1 MPPEGTLT
9 ELADIADA
17 RFMKTLTDQLAGY
30 AAYHRDRRNIALH
43 FIGIP
48 LIVPAVEILL
58 SRPAIAIGPISA
70 TPAMIVSAV
79 VALYYLRL
87 DPRLGLLMAAL
98 LTLSAWLG
106 AAMAARANPIWLGTG
121 IGLFAIGWAIQFV
134 GHIYEGRKPAFLD
147 DVIGLI
153 IGPLFVVAEA
163 LFLLGLRPDL
173 KDALTARAD
182 RRP

>member
-1 MPPEGTLT
+1 
-9 ELADIADA
+9 
-17 RFMKTLTDQLAGY
+17 MKSLTDQLANY

-43 FIGIP
+43 FVGIP
-48 LIVPAVEILL
+48 LIVLAVEILL
-58 SRPAIAIGPISA
+58 SRAGIAIGPIRA
-70 TPAMIVSAV
+70 TAAMIVSAI

-87 DPRLGLLMAAL
+87 DPRLGLLMAL
-98 LTLSAWLG
+98 LLALG
-106 AAMAARANPIWLGTG
+106 AWFGVAMAAQANPVWLGTG
-121 IGLFAIGWAIQFV
+121 IGLFVIGWAIQFV

-147 DVIGLI
+147 DVIGLA

-173 KDALTARAD
+173 KDALAARAD

>member
-1 MPPEGTLT
+1 M
-9 ELADIADA
+9 ADVHA
-17 RFMKTLTDQLAGY
+17 MKTLTDQLSGY
-30 AAYHRDRRNIALH
+30 ASYHRDRRNIALH

-48 LIVPAVEILL
+48 LIVLAVEILL
-58 SRPAIAIGPISA
+58 SRAGFAIGPVRA

-79 VALYYLRL
+79 VTVYYLRL
-87 DPRLGLLMAAL
+87 DLRLGLIMAVLLAL
-98 LTLSAWLG
+98 GAWLG
-106 AAMAARANPIWLGTG
+106 AAMAAQANPIWLGSG
-121 IGLFAIGWAIQFV
+121 IGLFVIGWAIQFV

-147 DVIGLI
+147 DVTGLI

-173 KDALTARAD
+173 EDALTARAD

>member
-1 MPPEGTLT
+1 MKS
-9 ELADIADA
+9 LA
-17 RFMKTLTDQLAGY
+17 DQLANY

-43 FIGIP
+43 FVGIP
-48 LIVPAVEILL
+48 LIVLAVEILL
-58 SRPAIAIGPISA
+58 SRAAIAIGPISA
-70 TPAMIVSAV
+70 TPAMIVSAIA
-79 VALYYLRL
+79 ALYYLRL
-87 DPRLGLLMAAL
+87 DPRLGLLMAVLLAL
-98 LTLSAWLG
+98 GAWLG
-106 AAMAARANPIWLGTG
+106 VAIAAQANPVWLGAG
-121 IGLFAIGWAIQFV
+121 IGLFVIGWAIQFV

-147 DVIGLI
+147 DVIGLA

>member
-1 MPPEGTLT
+1 
-9 ELADIADA
+9 
-17 RFMKTLTDQLAGY
+17 MKSLTDQLAYY

-43 FIGIP
+43 FVGIP
-48 LIVPAVEILL
+48 LIVLAVEILL
-58 SRPAIAIGPISA
+58 SRAGIAIGPIRA
-70 TPAMIVSAV
+70 TAAMIVSAI

-87 DPRLGLLMAAL
+87 DPRLGLLMAL
-98 LTLSAWLG
+98 LLALG
-106 AAMAARANPIWLGTG
+106 AWFGVAMAAQANLVWLGTG
-121 IGLFAIGWAIQFV
+121 IGLFVIGWAIQFV

-147 DVIGLI
+147 DVIGLA

-173 KDALTARAD
+173 KDALGARAD